1 MLNVERSEHDGH
13 VLESS
18 LGSSPVL
25 WRPRGIRVVGQ
36 VAAVA
41 LLVAGFAYVVYLL
54 YAFLRAEFMEML
66 QTFLFSK
73 IGSRWHR

>member
-25 WRPRGIRVVGQ
+25 WPRGIRVVGRA
-36 VAAVA
+36 AAVA
-41 LLVAGFAYVVYLL
+41 LLVAGFTYAVYLL

-66 QTFLFSK
+66 QTYVFSK
-73 IGSRWHR
+73 IGSRWPR